1 MNYIITLVIGVLVG
15 FLANRISHTN
25 LFTFYFIFI
34 IGSFLGNYACG
45 LGEMS
50 IIGSVLGAVLSLFI
64 YCAARKV

>member
-1 MNYIITLVIGVLVG
+1 MNYKITLLIVVLVG
-15 FLANRISHTN
+15 FLANQIFHTN
-25 LFTFYFIFI
+25 LFAFYIISI

>member
-25 LFTFYFIFI
+25 LFTFYLTSI
-34 IGSFLGNYACG
+34 IGSFLGNYAYG
-45 LGEMS
+45 LDEMS
-50 IIGSVLGAVLSLFI
+50 IIGSVFGAVLSLFI

>member
-1 MNYIITLVIGVLVG
+1 MNYIITFLIGVLVG
-15 FLANRISHTN
+15 FVANRTSHTN
-25 LFTFYFIFI
+25 LFAFYIISI